1 MSIYVVHSD
10 SSWLI
15 CCRICNT
22 ILDVACFGRE
32 GWAHAKYNEGWVIKF
47 QISNTGKSMH
57 DEVWIIC
64 ICQVCPSCSWKDKFS
79 VLHVFVMQLA
89 DSCGSMSKQWF
100 ACFHINVVLLTLLKL
115 AAKHRSWTYLM
126 EIWLVVILI
135 CLCSCQGLGM
145 LLQIL
150 PSPNLLQIFVLLTAL
165 FI

>member
-1 MSIYVVHSD
+1 
-10 SSWLI
+10 
-15 CCRICNT
+15 
-22 ILDVACFGRE
+22 
-32 GWAHAKYNEGWVIKF
+32 
-47 QISNTGKSMH
+47 MH